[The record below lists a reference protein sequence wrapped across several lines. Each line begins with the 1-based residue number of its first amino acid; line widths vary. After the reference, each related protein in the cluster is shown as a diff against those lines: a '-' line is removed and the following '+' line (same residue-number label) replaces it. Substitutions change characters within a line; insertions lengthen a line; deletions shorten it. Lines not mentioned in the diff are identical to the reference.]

1 MQYNDVIKFLNEY
14 STKEP
19 PYDPNGAIHLL
30 KATIENLQE
39 YFMDYDFEQYSA
51 CLDEENEKFLEK
63 LLKFIPI
70 SRKINNSQEEE
81 FEEQIK
87 LREIGAI
94 EFIEQLSGSDEKEIS
109 NLIEGKYE
117 LEVVKYLKSKYGL
130 NLGVAL
136 EVISLI
142 KKKTDESRVGKGE
155 FHP

>member
-39 YFMDYDFEQYSA
+39 NFIDYDFEQYSA

-70 SRKINNSQEEE
+70 SRKINITQDEE
-81 FEEQIK
+81 FEDQIE
-87 LREIGAI
+87 LREIRAI
-94 EFIEQLSGSDEKEIS
+94 KFIEQLSGSDKKEIL
-109 NLIEGKYE
+109 NLIEGKHE
-117 LEVVKYLKSKYGL
+117 LEGVKYLKSKYGL
-130 NLGVAL
+130 NLGIVK
-136 EVISLI
+136 EVMSLI
-142 KKKTDESRVGKGE
+142 KKGKR
-155 FHP
+155 